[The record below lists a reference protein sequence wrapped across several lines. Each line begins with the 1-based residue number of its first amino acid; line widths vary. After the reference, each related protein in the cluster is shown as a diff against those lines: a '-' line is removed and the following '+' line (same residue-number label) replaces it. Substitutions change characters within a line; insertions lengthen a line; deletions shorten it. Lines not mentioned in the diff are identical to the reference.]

1 MMRLLRS
8 IGPAIIVAAV
18 VLGPGSILTSS
29 KVGANM
35 GLVGL
40 PFVALAT
47 VLMITLV
54 AISAQVGVSLEKSPC
69 EEIAR
74 RLGRGVSIFIGVVLF
89 IIAAF
94 FQSSNNLS
102 LLGGLEALIYAKGES
117 FDQDTAFLILVSVN
131 AILILMLYYMRHLYD
146 HVETVMKVMVGM
158 MVLAFLINFL
168 AVMTMPPKVAVNV
181 SSKPDIL
188 PLIALMGTTYITA
201 AAFYQAYL
209 VREKNWGIQDVK
221 RSRLDSIISIS
232 ILGIITMVILTSS
245 WRIFYG
251 TPQAAQLGSIA
262 DVARQLEPVFGPW
275 ARIIFSLGILA
286 GALSSFLVNSMVGG
300 TVLSDGLGKGSRLTD
315 KWPIHLTSLALVVGM
330 VIAIFSKMDGSSTVH
345 LITIAQALT
354 VVGAP
359 ALAIALIY
367 LATRPEMSGERQV
380 PKGFVYLGFV
390 AILVSCVLSALTVQ
404 KIIQKLNPPEPKK
417 VSTLNHGDEE
427 DGKVHS
433 PG

>member
-1 MMRLLRS
+1 MMRILRS

-29 KVGANM
+29 QVGANI

-47 VLMITLV
+47 VLMISLV
-54 AISAQVGVSLEKSPC
+54 AISAQVGVSFEKSPC
-69 EEIAR
+69 EEIAQ

-102 LLGGLEALIYAKGES
+102 LLGGMEALVYSTGES
-117 FDQDTAFLILVSVN
+117 FAPNTAILILVGVN
-131 AILILMLYYMRHLYD
+131 AVLILMLYYMRHLYE

-158 MVLAFLINFL
+158 MVLAFLMNFF
-168 AVMTMPPKVAVNV
+168 AVMTTSPKEATEV
-181 SSKPDIL
+181 STKPDIL
-188 PLIALMGTTYITA
+188 PLIALIGTTYVTA
-201 AAFYQAYL
+201 GAFYQAYL
-209 VREKNWGIQDVK
+209 VREKNWGLQDVK
-221 RSRLDSIISIS
+221 RSRSDSIVSIS
-232 ILGIITMVILTSS
+232 ILGMITMVILTSS

-251 TPQAAQLGSIA
+251 TPQAAQLGGIA
-262 DVARQLEPVFGPW
+262 DIARQLEPVFGAW

-300 TVLSDGLGKGSRLTD
+300 TVLSDGLGKGSRLAD

-330 VIAIFSKMDGSSTVH
+330 VIAIFSKMDGASTVH

-359 ALAIALIY
+359 ALAIALLY
-367 LATRPEMSGERQV
+367 LATRPEMTGERQI
-380 PKGFVYLGFV
+380 PKCFIYLGFV
-390 AILVSCVLSALTVQ
+390 AILVSCVLSTLTVR
-404 KIIQKLNPPEPKK
+404 KIMAKLNPPEAKEAI
-417 VSTLNHGDEE
+417 VIHEE
-427 DGKVHS
+427 VLGFL
-433 PG
+433 PIE

>member
-1 MMRLLRS
+1 MNRLLRS

-54 AISAQVGVSLEKSPC
+54 AISAQVGVALEKSPC
-69 EEIAR
+69 EEIAT
-74 RLGRGVSIFIGVVLF
+74 RLGRGFSVFIGIVLF

-102 LLGGLEALIYAKGES
+102 LLGGLEALIYSTGDS
-117 FDQDTAFLILVSVN
+117 FDQNTAIVILISVN
-131 AILILMLYYMRHLYD
+131 AFLILMLYFMRHLYD

-158 MVLAFLINFL
+158 MVLAFLINFF
-168 AVMTMPPKVAVNV
+168 AVMTTSPKEA
-181 SSKPDIL
+181 SGATAKPDIL
-188 PLIALMGTTYITA
+188 PLIALMGTTYVTA
-201 AAFYQAYL
+201 GAFYQAYL
-209 VREKNWGIQDVK
+209 VREKNWGLQDVK
-221 RSRLDSIISIS
+221 RSRSDSIVSIS

-251 TPQAAQLGSIA
+251 TPQASQLGGIA

-286 GALSSFLVNSMVGG
+286 GALSSFLVNSMIGG
-300 TVLSDGLGKGSRLTD
+300 TVLSDGLGKGSKLSD
-315 KWPIHLTSLALVVGM
+315 KWPIHMTTLALLVGM

-345 LITIAQALT
+345 LITIAQAMT

-367 LATRPEMSGERQV
+367 LATRPEMKGERAI
-380 PKGFVYLGFV
+380 PKGFIYLGFV
-390 AILVSCVLSALTVQ
+390 AILVSCVLSGLTVK
-404 KIIQKLNPPEPKK
+404 KIAAKLNPPEAKEA
-417 VSTLNHGDEE
+417 VLLNE
-427 DGKVHS
+427 DM
-433 PG
+433 